1 MAHSNQAQKR
11 IRQNEKR
18 RQHNK
23 TLTSRMRTEIKRVLE
38 LCSSGDKA
46 GAQARMPNT
55 MKLLDKAARHH
66 VIHANA
72 AARKKSRLM
81 AAIARVGA

>member
-1 MAHSNQAQKR
+1 MAHSNQAKKR

-18 RQHNK
+18 RIQNK
-23 TLTSRMRTEIKRVLE
+23 SLSSRMRTEVKRVLQ
-38 LCSSGDKA
+38 LCETGDKSA
-46 GAQARMPNT
+46 ALAQMPT
-55 MKLLDKAARHH
+55 ASKLLDKAARQH

-81 AAIARVGA
+81 AAIARVSA